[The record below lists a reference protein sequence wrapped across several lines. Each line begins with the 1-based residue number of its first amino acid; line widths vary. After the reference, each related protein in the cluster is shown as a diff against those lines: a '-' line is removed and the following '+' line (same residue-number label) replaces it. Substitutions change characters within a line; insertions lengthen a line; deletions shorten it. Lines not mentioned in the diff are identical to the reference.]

1 MARTRRKIVGRSDS
15 GGFFALP
22 NAVQD
27 SSNYR
32 MLSAHA
38 VKLLFDLGRQY
49 RGTNNG
55 DLCATWN
62 LMHARGWRSRDT
74 LDKAVAELLHFG
86 LIERTRQGG
95 RNRCNLYSLTW
106 HAIDDCKGKLDC
118 APTRVPSGKWRQP
131 QVAMPKPERKNRA
144 PSTACVSIR
153 HGPRVNSPRIVE
165 LSTRQACQ
173 S

>member
-1 MARTRRKIVGRSDS
+1 MGRTRRKIVGRSDS

-22 NAVQD
+22 HAVLD
-27 SSNYR
+27 SPNFR

-38 VKLLFDLGRQY
+38 VKLLCDLGRQF

-55 DLCATWN
+55 DLSAAWR

-74 LDKAVAELLHFG
+74 LCHALAELQHFG

-95 RNRCNLYSLTW
+95 LHQCSLYALTW
-106 HAIDDCKGKLDC
+106 KAIDDCKGKLDC
-118 APTRVPSGKWRQP
+118 APTRVPSGKWQ
-131 QVAMPKPERKNRA
+131 QTQATMPKPERKNRA
-144 PSTACVSIR
+144 PSPTGVSVR
-153 HGPRVNSPRIVE
+153 HAPRVNSIRFTEP
-165 LSTRQACQ
+165 STRPACQ

>member
-1 MARTRRKIVGRSDS
+1 MARTRRKIVGRGD
-15 GGFFALP
+15 GGSFFALP
-22 NAVQD
+22 NAVLD

-32 MLSAHA
+32 MLSAQA
-38 VKLLFDLGRQY
+38 VKLLCDLGGQY

-55 DLCATWN
+55 DLSATWR
-62 LMHARGWRSRDT
+62 LMHARGWKSRDT
-74 LDKAVAELLHFG
+74 LGHALAELLHFG

-95 RNRCNLYSLTW
+95 LHRCNLYALTW
-106 HAIDDCKGKLDC
+106 HPIDECKGKLDC

-144 PSTACVSIR
+144 PSTAGVSIR
-153 HGPRVNSPRIVE
+153 HGGRVNSPRIVE

>member
-1 MARTRRKIVGRSDS
+1 MARTRRKNVGRADS
-15 GGFFALP
+15 GGFLALP
-22 NAVQD
+22 HAVLD
-27 SSNYR
+27 SPNFR
-32 MLSAHA
+32 ALSAHG
-38 VKLLFDLGRQY
+38 VKLLCDLGRQY

-55 DLCATWN
+55 DLCATWS
-62 LMHARGWRSRDT
+62 LMRVRGWRSRDT
-74 LDKAVAELLHFG
+74 LGLALAELLHFG

-95 RNRCNLYSLTW
+95 MHQCSLYALTW
-106 HAIDDCKGKLDC
+106 NAVDDCKGKLDC

-144 PSTACVSIR
+144 PSTAGVSIR
-153 HGPRVNSPRIVE
+153 HGGRVNSPRIVE

>member
-1 MARTRRKIVGRSDS
+1 MARTRRKSVGRSDG

-22 NAVQD
+22 NAVLD
-27 SSNYR
+27 SPNFR
-32 MLSAHA
+32 MLSAQA
-38 VKLLFDLGRQY
+38 VKLLCDLGRQY

-55 DLCATWN
+55 DLSATWS

-74 LDKAVAELLHFG
+74 LGLALAELLHFG

-95 RNRCNLYSLTW
+95 MHQCSLFALTW
-106 HAIDDCKGKLDC
+106 CAIDDCKGKLDC

-144 PSTACVSIR
+144 PSTAGVSIR
-153 HGPRVNSPRIVE
+153 HGGRVNSPRIVE

>member
-1 MARTRRKIVGRSDS
+1 MARTRRKIVGRADS

-22 NAVQD
+22 NAVLE
-27 SSNYR
+27 SPNYR

-38 VKLLFDLGRQY
+38 VKLLCDLGAQY
-49 RGTNNG
+49 RGANNG
-55 DLCATWN
+55 DLSATWSI
-62 LMHARGWRSRDT
+62 MHARGWRSRDT
-74 LDKAVAELLHFG
+74 LGRAMAELLHFG

-95 RNRCNLYSLTW
+95 MHQCSLFALTW
-106 HAIDDCKGKLDC
+106 QAIDDCKGKLDC
-118 APTRVPSGKWRQP
+118 APSRVASGKWRQP
-131 QVAMPKPERKNRA
+131 QAAMPKPERKKSA
-144 PSTACVSIR
+144 PSTTGVSIR

>member
-1 MARTRRKIVGRSDS
+1 MARTRRKSVGRSDG

-22 NAVQD
+22 NAVLD
-27 SSNYR
+27 SPNFR
-32 MLSAHA
+32 MLSAQA
-38 VKLLFDLGRQY
+38 VKLLCDLGGQY

-55 DLCATWN
+55 DLSATWN
-62 LMHARGWRSRDT
+62 LMHAHGWKSRDT
-74 LDKAVAELLHFG
+74 LGHALAELLHFG

-95 RNRCNLYSLTW
+95 LHRCNLYALTW
-106 HAIDDCKGKLDC
+106 HPIDECKGRLDC

-131 QVAMPKPERKNRA
+131 CEPMPRAERKNRA
-144 PSTACVSIR
+144 PSPAGVSIR

>member
-22 NAVQD
+22 HAVQN
-27 SSNYR
+27 SPNFR

-38 VKLLFDLGRQY
+38 VKLLCDLGGQFK
-49 RGTNNG
+49 GNNNG
-55 DLCATWN
+55 DLSATWS
-62 LMHARGWRSRDT
+62 LMHARGWKSRDT
-74 LDKAVAELLHFG
+74 LGHALAELLHFG

-95 RNRCNLYSLTW
+95 MHQCSLFALTW
-106 HAIDDCKGKLDC
+106 RAIDDCKGKLDC
-118 APTRVPSGKWRQP
+118 APTRVPSGQWRQP
-131 QVAMPKPERKNRA
+131 QVAMLKPERKNRA
-144 PSTACVSIR
+144 PNTAGVPIR

>member
-27 SSNYR
+27 SPNYR

-38 VKLLFDLGRQY
+38 VKLLCDLGGQFK
-49 RGTNNG
+49 GNNNG
-55 DLCATWN
+55 DLSATWS

-74 LDKAVAELLHFG
+74 LGRALAELLHFG

-95 RNRCNLYSLTW
+95 MHQCSLFALTW
-106 HAIDDCKGKLDC
+106 RAIDDCKGKLDC

-131 QVAMPKPERKNRA
+131 QVAMLKPERKNRT
-144 PSTACVSIR
+144 PSPAGVSIR